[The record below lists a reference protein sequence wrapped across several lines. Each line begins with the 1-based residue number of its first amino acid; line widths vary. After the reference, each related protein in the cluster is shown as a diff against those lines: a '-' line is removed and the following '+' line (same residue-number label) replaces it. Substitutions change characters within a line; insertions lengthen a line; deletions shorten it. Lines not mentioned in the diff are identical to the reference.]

1 MHNALEIRQAAK
13 ADAGKIAEIERMIFS
28 DAWSKEDYEKLLE
41 GPAMK
46 FYIAEDAGELIGYGG
61 YACAADEADIIDIG
75 IRKDRQG
82 EKIGSRLL
90 AYMLDDLKGKRVF
103 LEVRESNAPAIGL
116 YKKFGFQKIGM
127 RKNYYDH
134 PEENAVV
141 MFKKERK
148 S

>member
-1 MHNALEIRQAAK
+1 MQGKVAAAMGTTLLLNIAK
-13 ADAGKIAEIERMIFS
+13 PDLVLNTGSAGGVG
-28 DAWSKEDYEKLLE
+28 E
-41 GPAMK
+41 GLAV
-46 FYIAEDAGELIGYGG
+46 G
-61 YACAADEADIIDIG
+61 DEADIIDIG

>member
-1 MHNALEIRQAAK
+1 MPRTLEIRRAEK
-13 ADAGKIAEIERMIFS
+13 ADAGKIAEIEQKIFS
-28 DAWSKEDYEKLLE
+28 DAWSKEEYEKLLE
-41 GPAMK
+41 GPAMT
-46 FYIAEDAGELIGYGG
+46 FYVVEDACGLIGYGG
-61 YACAADEADIIDIG
+61 YTCAADEADIIDIG

-90 AYMLDDLKGKRVF
+90 ASMLEDLEGRRVF

-116 YKKFGFQKIGM
+116 YKKFGFQEIGM

-134 PEENAVV
+134 PKENAVV
-141 MFKKERK
+141 MYKKERK